1 MAWWYKQV
9 QKGTRGTL
17 VSAFSHGTTVEL
29 RRYDSAM
36 SAWHGGTSKQKA
48 QAQGETLVSGL
59 CIRSWHYWSWY
70 YWSCGAPQN
79 ALITGVPVV
88 TSHAAKKARASIAT
102 RPLSISAS

>member
-1 MAWWYKQV
+1 MARVLYYKDEPTATATALVKQCKECICGMEV
-9 QKGTRGTL
+9 Q
-17 VSAFSHGTTVEL
+17 VSAKRHKG
-29 RRYDSAM
+29 D
-36 SAWHGGTSKQKA
+36 
-48 QAQGETLVSGL
+48 SGL
-59 CIRSWHYWSWY
+59 CIQSWHYWSWY